1 MKNAVAIVT
10 GASQGFGR
18 ATAIRLALDF
28 SGVVLVA
35 RNGAKLEETADEV
48 KARGSEP
55 MVLELD
61 MSKTAAPDTVV
72 TKTLDRFG
80 RVDALL
86 NIAGAV
92 PQIDVIE
99 MTDQQWNDGMEL
111 KLHGA
116 RRLTVRAWDALKEG
130 RGAVVLMSGNS
141 ALVPKSGYAAV
152 GIINAAIVALAKAFS
167 DRGLKDGVQVNSVL
181 PGPVMTGRRESYL
194 AHWAPAHNVSLEGA
208 KLKFLG
214 DAGIERYG
222 RPGEIADLM
231 AFLVSPGARWIT
243 GSAIR
248 MTGGEVKS
256 I

>member
-10 GASQGFGR
+10 GASQGIGR

-35 RNGAKLEETADEV
+35 RNGEKLKETADEV
-48 KARGSEP
+48 KTRGAEP
-55 MVLELD
+55 LVLDLD
-61 MSKTAAPDTVV
+61 MSKVEAPDTVV
-72 TKTLDRFG
+72 AKTLERFG

-92 PQIDVIE
+92 PQIDVLE
-99 MTDQQWNDGMEL
+99 MTDQQWNAGMEL

-116 RRLTVRAWDALKEG
+116 RRLTVRAWDALKKS
-130 RGAVVLMSGNS
+130 RGSVVLMSGNS
-141 ALVPKSGYAAV
+141 ALFPKSGYAAV
-152 GIINAAIVALAKAFS
+152 GTINAAIVALSKAFS
-167 DRGLKDGVQVNSVL
+167 DKGLKDGVQVNSVL

-194 AHWAPAHNVSLEGA
+194 ERWAPAHNVSVEEA
-208 KLKFLG
+208 RVKFLS
-214 DAGIERYG
+214 DVGIERYG
-222 RPGEIADLM
+222 RPEEIADLM
-231 AFLVSPGARWIT
+231 AFLVSPGTRWMT

-248 MTGGEVKS
+248 MDGGEVKS